1 FLRRQVAAEGRTSP
15 IIGKSAAIQRLLEQ
29 IGAVAPAR
37 STVLLLG
44 ESGTGKDLAAQTIHA
59 HSLRSRENFLPLNCA
74 ALSASLLES
83 ELFGHEKG
91 AFTGAHERR
100 LGKLEL
106 ADRGTLFLDE
116 IGEMPLEMQVKLL
129 RFLETREIM
138 RVGGSLPLTLD
149 VRLIAAT
156 NRELTRAVEQ
166 QKFRIDL
173 YYRLKVVTLVMPPL
187 RERTEDIPLLVWHF
201 LARFAEEHQR
211 PVLDVS
217 PEALQ
222 ALVRYSWP
230 GNVRELK
237 NLIENLVIFSKQPV
251 LQLPDLPPEVRQQP
265 ATVSAKAS
273 QPPARFEELN
283 MSTIE
288 KQAILQ
294 ALEKTSGNRLR
305 AAQLLGIGLRTLQ
318 TKLKEYGMTER

>member
-1 FLRRQVAAEGRTSP
+1 
-15 IIGKSAAIQRLLEQ
+15 
-29 IGAVAPAR
+29 
-37 STVLLLG
+37 
-44 ESGTGKDLAAQTIHA
+44 
-59 HSLRSRENFLPLNCA
+59 
-74 ALSASLLES
+74 
-83 ELFGHEKG
+83 
-91 AFTGAHERR
+91 
-100 LGKLEL
+100 
-106 ADRGTLFLDE
+106 
-116 IGEMPLEMQVKLL
+116 
-129 RFLETREIM
+129 M

-156 NRELTRAVEQ
+156 NRELTQAVEQ
-166 QKFRIDL
+166 QKFRTDL

-211 PVLDVS
+211 PVLMS
-217 PEALQ
+217 LALQ

-265 ATVSAKAS
+265 ATVSAKDS
-273 QPPARFEELN
+273 QLPARFEELN

>member
-1 FLRRQVAAEGRTSP
+1 
-15 IIGKSAAIQRLLEQ
+15 
-29 IGAVAPAR
+29 
-37 STVLLLG
+37 
-44 ESGTGKDLAAQTIHA
+44 
-59 HSLRSRENFLPLNCA
+59 
-74 ALSASLLES
+74 
-83 ELFGHEKG
+83 
-91 AFTGAHERR
+91 
-100 LGKLEL
+100 
-106 ADRGTLFLDE
+106 
-116 IGEMPLEMQVKLL
+116 MPLEMQVKLL

-156 NRELTRAVEQ
+156 NRELTQAVEQ

-211 PVLDVS
+211 PALEVS

-237 NLIENLVIFSKQPV
+237 NLIENLVIFSKRPV

-265 ATVSAKAS
+265 ATVSAKDS

-288 KQAILQ
+288 RQAILQ